1 MATKTKELVPIRPV
15 EIERIEITIVG
26 DSSLITHAWSEKA
39 KKQMLDAQM
48 GKAAGRKKSLK
59 NPVEDFISSMF
70 WLGDIYPAEP
80 TEEAFY
86 EAIEKGARFGF
97 PVKAVKDAAI
107 SAAYRSGWT
116 KDKVSVRGAFFVRG
130 EYETHKTVG
139 DGEFAQIITDEP
151 PHMREDSVKVGM
163 GTADLRYRGEF
174 DNWRMNLEIEYNRS
188 SKYDKEAIMTMINA
202 GGFTVGIGEWRPD
215 KSGDHGRFHVMAK

>member
-1 MATKTKELVPIRPV
+1 MAAKNKELVPIRPV

-26 DSSLITHAWSEKA
+26 DSSLITKKKKKKA

-48 GKAAGRKKSLK
+48 GKSAGRKKSLK
-59 NPVEDFISSMF
+59 NPVEDFISSMY

-130 EYETHKTVG
+130 EDENHETVG
-139 DGEFAQIITDEP
+139 DGEFAQIITDDP
-151 PHMREDSVKVGM
+151 PHIREDAVKVGM

-174 DNWRMNLEIEYNRS
+174 ENWRMNLEIEYNRS